1 VAVFGLFVVG
11 LVTLMGAAASG
22 QEGGDTLLDNLWLG
36 IPGVVAGASA
46 LASLVLGAIAVIKSR
61 ERSVAT
67 LVAVVISAI
76 VAFFLVGEF
85 TVPH

>member
-1 VAVFGLFVVG
+1 
-11 LVTLMGAAASG
+11 MAASATG
-22 QEGGDTLLDNLWLG
+22 QKGGETIFDNLWLG

-46 LASLVLGAIAVIKSR
+46 LASLVTGTIAMVKSR

-67 LVAVVISAI
+67 VVAVLVTA
-76 VAFFLVGEF
+76 VVTFFLVGEF